1 MPLTKINLSKIKS
14 YIQLLHIKKK
24 TLNVKSINIKIE
36 NNKMEIPQSP
46 FQLPSLTRRK
56 KEKENGEKS

>member
-1 MPLTKINLSKIKS
+1 ML
-14 YIQLLHIKKK
+14 KK